1 MPSGFVALMALCVV
15 MLLIGVWIGW
25 EAWGKPLKR
34 HQRDISSAGR
44 YERACLDVLT
54 WCGEAEF
61 RAERRVAAQ
70 IMAIGEGSGLN
81 AGTPCGDEPCTI
93 GGLREQL
100 RQIHRETPNAEL
112 TGRRPT

>member
-70 IMAIGEGSGLN
+70 IMAIVEGSGLN